1 MSDHLEIVMK
11 RMMLVELGRW
21 CLLFE
26 LNYFPKNLVLLIES
40 SVVELCRSY
49 PLVGSCLLELLGES
63 SALLSVAGLDI

>member
-40 SVVELCRSY
+40 SVRLCWSH

-63 SALLSVAGLDI
+63 SALLSVAGLDT

>member
-40 SVVELCRSY
+40 SVVELCQSY

-63 SALLSVAGLDI
+63 CALLSVAGLDI